1 MKIKLLTTT
10 AMIGLLMTG
19 CNLNLP
25 KLPEPSK
32 VQSNNQTTETNKDIG
47 DIATKKANQL
57 TKKECQILLE
67 MEKESHEAKKLAD
80 EETRVKGRNK
90 VKGSVYF
97 DAADK
102 YAKLK
107 KIYYLTEKLNYCK
120 SLNEEKIDIDID
132 KIMEKNK

>member
-1 MKIKLLTTT
+1 MK
-10 AMIGLLMTG
+10 
-19 CNLNLP
+19 
-25 KLPEPSK
+25 
-32 VQSNNQTTETNKDIG
+32 
-47 DIATKKANQL
+47 
-57 TKKECQILLE
+57 
-67 MEKESHEAKKLAD
+67 KESHEAKKLAD

-90 VKGSVYF
+90 VKGSVYI